1 MKIIIKP
8 ILLLLLTVSSTGFV
22 YGQEIEDTTTLWRI
36 ETIDGNEFI
45 GVLINQ
51 NDQQVWIKTDILGE
65 ISIIRKNIL
74 LMEVLERDQLVKGEY
89 WFKNPHA
96 TRYFY
101 GPNGYG
107 LRKGEAYYQNTWVL
121 FNQLSYG
128 LSSYFSIGVGV
139 MPLFFFAGTPTPV
152 WITPKFSIPVKKDKF
167 NIGGGVLLGAILGE
181 SGGFFGIGFGTTTLG
196 SRDKNL
202 SLGIGYGFSS
212 DGGADT
218 PTFMLG
224 GLIRIGRRGYLLTEN
239 YYISIG
245 GEKLVLISLGGRSV
259 MKKLAIDY
267 GLIIP
272 FASEMDSFIA
282 IPWLGITVPFGKV
295 AQNN

>member
-8 ILLLLLTVSSTGFV
+8 ILFLLLTVSSTGFV

-74 LMEVLERDQLVKGEY
+74 LMEVLKRDQLVKGEY

-128 LSSYFSIGVGV
+128 LSS
-139 MPLFFFAGTPTPV
+139 
-152 WITPKFSIPVKKDKF
+152 
-167 NIGGGVLLGAILGE
+167 
-181 SGGFFGIGFGTTTLG
+181 
-196 SRDKNL
+196 
-202 SLGIGYGFSS
+202 
-212 DGGADT
+212 
-218 PTFMLG
+218 
-224 GLIRIGRRGYLLTEN
+224 
-239 YYISIG
+239 
-245 GEKLVLISLGGRSV
+245 
-259 MKKLAIDY
+259 
-267 GLIIP
+267 
-272 FASEMDSFIA
+272 
-282 IPWLGITVPFGKV
+282 
-295 AQNN
+295 